1 MSGIDARIPLQVQQF
16 QAPDIMGDMGKAY
29 QLKNLQLEGQM
40 NQYKMED
47 ILKQRQVKERLSGIL
62 KGADLSSPEGQAQF
76 VQQAMELDPDIGM
89 EYSKQ
94 FAALNKDKTATR
106 KSEWELM
113 KERND
118 YSGSQTGAFW
128 QTYQQRKSEGASDE
142 QIAMELQPQWEQTVG
157 QMRGMTYS
165 DGTPMFTNEELRQ
178 VPQTFNPQFV
188 QQSLMGSLKAK
199 EQLDHALNQQKF
211 AADTQH
217 KEATR
222 AETARYHDAQ
232 LGQGQQRINIA
243 QQNSNAYRANL
254 GGGSGSGWRPM
265 TKEEAAGFGI
275 SDPAG
280 YVVSPKGE
288 PKRIAGS
295 PKAVAA
301 KPPSDSARL
310 ASGYAARM
318 RAAEERM
325 IQSEEAGAN
334 PGSLQNKIL
343 RDKVPLGNY
352 GIPAQDQKLRQAQE
366 DWVRAKLRKESGATI
381 PPNEMEDEIRT
392 YFPQPGDKPEN
403 IEAKEQARAV
413 AFDAIVNTAGGAYTG
428 DKTPPKRKP
437 KQEGTTWTEK
447 VPGHGPRKNDIEYR
461 MHNGVQQY
469 KHNGEWYD
477 DPAGDG
483 WSIEPVE

>member
-1 MSGIDARIPLQVQQF
+1 MPIDASIPLQVQQF

-40 NQYKMED
+40 NQYKLED
-47 ILKQRQVKERLSGIL
+47 VLKQRQVKERLSGIL

-89 EYSKQ
+89 AYGEQ
-94 FAALNKDKTATR
+94 FAKINKEKTATQ
-106 KSEWELM
+106 KSHLELKQM
-113 KERND
+113 RND
-118 YSGSQTGAFW
+118 YAGARSGAFLEA
-128 QTYQQRKSEGASDE
+128 YKQRKAEGASE
-142 QIAMELQPQWEQTVG
+142 QQIAMELQPQYESVISE
-157 QMRGMTYS
+157 MRGMVYP
-165 DGTPMFTNEELRQ
+165 DGTPVFSREELQ
-178 VPQTFNPQFV
+178 GIPPQFDINWLN
-188 QQSLMGSLKAK
+188 QSFMGAMQMK
-199 EQLDHALNQQKF
+199 EQIQYQMSREKV
-211 AADTQH
+211 
-217 KEATR
+217 
-222 AETARYHDAQ
+222 AETVRHNQATEGESQRYHNAQ